1 MIACLK
7 AGKVEIALTSGGE
20 LFHTLVQE
28 EKNEFE

>member
-28 EKNEFE
+28 EKK